1 MYVIKRRKVIKMTE
15 NAILLIFGAM
25 FIVGFFS
32 LSAIISSVLEK
43 FDFIDKIAEK
53 LNIPM
58 DNWENSNY

>member
-1 MYVIKRRKVIKMTE
+1 MSE

-32 LSAIISSVLEK
+32 LSAIVSSVLEK